1 MCIVLSY
8 SEPGGHPA
16 NEDAYEVQRHPNEH
30 SCWLASLAD
39 GQGGR
44 AGGADAARLACRTV
58 IETVA
63 SKPVSRVKL
72 SGTWVDALRRADE
85 RVHVDADAGYT
96 TLIGFAVFA
105 GQVVGASSG
114 DSALWVTG
122 MDGQVLD
129 LTARQSKNP
138 PVGSGGAVITP
149 FVTGLPASWIVL
161 GMTDGVWKY
170 VGPDGVRQ
178 EMMERRGQA
187 LVDGLLTRARLPR
200 NGMLQDDFTTIV
212 LQDTG

>member
-8 SEPGGHPA
+8 SESGGHPA
-16 NEDAYEVQRHPNEH
+16 NEDAFEVQRHPEGP
-30 SCWLASLAD
+30 SCWIASLAD

-44 AGGADAARLACRTV
+44 AGGAEAARLACRTV
-58 IETVA
+58 IEAVA
-63 SKPVSRVKL
+63 SQPVSRARL
-72 SGTWVDALRRADE
+72 SRTWVDALRRADE
-85 RVHVDADAGYT
+85 SVRVDDEAGYT

-129 LTARQSKNP
+129 LTARQAKNP
-138 PVGSGGAVITP
+138 PVGSGGAMITP
-149 FVTGLPASWIVL
+149 FATGLPASWVVL

-170 VGPDGVRQ
+170 VGRDGVR
-178 EMMERRGQA
+178 EVMMECRGQA
-187 LVDGLLTRARLPR
+187 LLDALLTRARLPR
-200 NGMLQDDFTTIV
+200 SGVLQDDFTTVV
-212 LQDTG
+212 LQDSV